1 MWAFRSMSG
10 LLFILSSSQVLSRT
24 ARVKRLILRTMSE
37 ILRSIAARTLR
48 KPPYGPTR
56 SIPLWRGAFL
66 FLATIG
72 FMPTGHAESFHE
84 AIQLAWD
91 RDPANTSYSID
102 ATASHKN
109 ARAAQSWFPEGPIIA
124 GQYLDDHF
132 IGTNLGYTTYQGSIS
147 LPLWLPGQGTAT
159 VKNALADEE
168 VAKARIKVQH
178 LLSAVRLLD
187 LASSATLL
195 QKKIGNLRATSDLLE
210 RVVQSSHQGLRAGEI
225 AAADFDAVVGEK
237 ADFDAQIAQSEQ
249 ALENARAELE
259 ALTGTDEIPDI
270 LSLDGRMLRTEN
282 LSLDPARDP
291 RIEMA
296 AAVSRSA
303 KAAYTLAR
311 HSYMPNPQLG
321 VQVVKQGQYGSPWD
335 TQVGVQFSMA
345 LPSEARNTPIVM
357 KEVKAMGAAERDA
370 ILAQRKVKTE
380 YRQTRASLSSALTM
394 LRSASS
400 ARHALDSRAHDL
412 EHAWSVGETPVI
424 EYLRARRA
432 ALEAGQR
439 SAEADV
445 IWHAAMIRM
454 SLMAGNYP

>member
-1 MWAFRSMSG
+1 MSVILRQKRAFRRRQLPIGPM
-10 LLFILSSSQVLSRT
+10 R
-24 ARVKRLILRTMSE
+24 ARC
-37 ILRSIAARTLR
+37 
-48 KPPYGPTR
+48 
-56 SIPLWRGAFL
+56 
-66 FLATIG
+66 FLASSLVAVSALALAPG
-72 FMPTGHAESFHE
+72 ARAESFHE

-91 RDPANTSYSID
+91 RDPANQSFSVD

-109 ARAAQSWFPEGPIIA
+109 ARAAQSWFPDGPIVA

-147 LPLWLPGQGTAT
+147 VPLWLPGQGTAT
-159 VKNALADEE
+159 VRNALADEA

-178 LLSAVRLLD
+178 LLSAVRILD
-187 LASSATLL
+187 LASAATLL
-195 QKKIGNLRATSDLLE
+195 EKKIGNLRATSDLLE

-237 ADFDAQIAQSEQ
+237 GDFDAQIAQSEQ
-249 ALENARAELE
+249 ALENNRAELE

-270 LSLDGRMLRTEN
+270 LSLDGRILGTQN
-282 LSLDPARDP
+282 LTLDPTRDP

-303 KAAYTLAR
+303 KAAYSLAR

-345 LPSEARNTPIVM
+345 LPSEARNTPMVM

-380 YRQTRASLSSALTM
+380 YRQTRASLSSALAM
-394 LRSASS
+394 LRNASS
-400 ARHALDSRAHDL
+400 ARQALDARAHDL

-439 SAEADV
+439 NAEADV

>member
-1 MWAFRSMSG
+1 
-10 LLFILSSSQVLSRT
+10 
-24 ARVKRLILRTMSE
+24 MSE
-37 ILRSIAARTLR
+37 NLRSDAAQVCST
-48 KPPYGPTR
+48 PPHGSVR
-56 SIPLWRGAFL
+56 AKSLWRCSVIA
-66 FLATIG
+66 LAAVGLT
-72 FMPTGHAESFHE
+72 PVSRAESLHE

-102 ATASHKN
+102 ASASHKN
-109 ARAAQSWFPEGPIIA
+109 ARAAQSWFPEGPIVA

-159 VKNALADEE
+159 VRNALADEE

-187 LASSATLL
+187 LSSSATLL
-195 QKKIGNLRATSDLLE
+195 QKKIGNLRATSDLLD
-210 RVVQSSHQGLRAGEI
+210 RVVRSAHQGLQAGEI
-225 AAADFDAVVGEK
+225 AAADYDAVVGEK

-270 LSLDGRMLRTEN
+270 LSLDGRLLRTQN

-303 KAAYTLAR
+303 RAAYSLAR

-357 KEVKAMGAAERDA
+357 KEVKAMGVAERDA
-370 ILAQRKVKTE
+370 ILAQRKVQTE
-380 YRQTRASLSSALTM
+380 YRQTRASLSSALKM
-394 LRSASS
+394 LHSAAS
-400 ARHALDSRAHDL
+400 ARQALDSRAHDL

-432 ALEAGQR
+432 ALDAGQR

>member
-1 MWAFRSMSG
+1 MSVILWSNRLPFRTSAPHAACFPAAPSAAAPPFVVTPKSVPSRVNSVRAGTRRNGHTLGVAFSLMLG
-10 LLFILSSSQVLSRT
+10 LAITAPASR
-24 ARVKRLILRTMSE
+24 
-37 ILRSIAARTLR
+37 
-48 KPPYGPTR
+48 
-56 SIPLWRGAFL
+56 
-66 FLATIG
+66 
-72 FMPTGHAESFHE
+72 AESFHD
-84 AIQLAWD
+84 AIRAAWD
-91 RDPANTSYSID
+91 RDPANQSFSID
-102 ATASHKN
+102 ASASHKN
-109 ARAAQSWFPEGPIIA
+109 ANAAQSWFPDGPILA

-147 LPLWLPGQGTAT
+147 IPLWLPGQGTAT
-159 VKNALADEE
+159 MRNALADEA
-168 VAKARIKVQH
+168 VARARIKVQH
-178 LLSAVRLLD
+178 LLSSVRVLD

-195 QKKIGNLRATSDLLE
+195 QKKIGNLRATSDLLD
-210 RVVQSSHQGLRAGEI
+210 RVVRSSQQGLRAGEI
-225 AAADFDAVVGEK
+225 ASSDFDAVVGEK
-237 ADFDAQIAQSEQ
+237 ADLDAQIAQAEQ
-249 ALENARAELE
+249 ALESARAELD

-270 LSLDGRMLRTEN
+270 LSLDGRILGTQN
-282 LSLDPARDP
+282 LALDPARDP

-296 AAVSRSA
+296 NAVTKSA
-303 KAAYTLAR
+303 RASYSVAR
-311 HSYMPNPQLG
+311 HSYMPNPQVG

-345 LPSEARNTPIVM
+345 LPSEARNTPMIM

-370 ILAQRKVKTE
+370 VLAQRKVAVE
-380 YRQTRASLSSALTM
+380 YRQTRASLSSALSM
-394 LRSASS
+394 LRHTTTSV
-400 ARHALDSRAHDL
+400 HALNARAGDL